1 MVAAGPTRPVSET
14 AGMAETDV
22 TGPDP
27 ASPATVAVNADA
39 VGHLPFH
46 DTRDFDDARRGFVA
60 ALPELVVRN
69 LAGRVVW
76 DMESYGFLGD
86 EDPPDSVHPSLWRQA
101 RLNWDHGLFE
111 VMPGFFQVRG
121 YDISNMTI
129 VEGDTGILV
138 IDPLVSTECAAAAL
152 DLYFAHRGRRPVR
165 GLLYTHSHVDHFG
178 GAAGVVDEAE
188 VQAGRL
194 PVIAPEGFLEHAVA
208 ENVLA
213 GTAMQRRAQYMYGA
227 LLHRGPRGQVDAGLG
242 KTNST
247 GTVSLIPPTVSITYT
262 GQRLEVDGIEM
273 LFQITPGSEAPAE
286 MNFLF
291 PQHRVLC
298 AAENTSHNMHNI
310 VTLRG
315 ALVRDAL
322 AWSKYLN
329 ETIELFGSQTD
340 ALFAQHHW
348 PTWGAENVDAFLRL
362 QRDLYRYL
370 HDQTMRQLNQ
380 GQTGAEI
387 AETFELPA
395 DLENAWHCRGYY
407 GSVSHNVKAIAQR
420 YLGWFDGNPARLH
433 ALPPVAASIRYV
445 EYMGGADAVVEK
457 AQQAFDDGEYRWVAQ
472 VVDHVVFADPGH
484 SAARELQ
491 AAALEQLGY
500 QTENATWRNFYL
512 MGAHELRNGVLDLPP
527 LRPAG
532 ASALSL
538 EQVFDVLGVRID
550 GPAATARTLVTNWE
564 FTDTG
569 EQFVVSVEH
578 GAISHARGRLDPDA
592 AVTITLARTT
602 LNRILAGTVV
612 LPDALAA
619 GEIELAGDL
628 EALAWFFGLLEQS
641 TPDFPIVTP

>member
-1 MVAAGPTRPVSET
+1 MVAAAPARPWARLSPMDDSSPSGPRR
-14 AGMAETDV
+14 
-22 TGPDP
+22 
-27 ASPATVAVNADA
+27 ASAITVAANTEA
-39 VGHLPFH
+39 GHHLPFH
-46 DTRDFDDARRGFVA
+46 DTRDFEDVRRGFVA
-60 ALPELVVRN
+60 GLPELVVRN
-69 LAGRVVW
+69 LSGRVVW
-76 DMESYGFLGD
+76 DMESYGFLGQ

-101 RLNWDHGLFE
+101 RLNWGHGLFE
-111 VMPGFFQVRG
+111 VVPGFYQVRG

-129 VEGDTGILV
+129 VETDTGIIV
-138 IDPLVSTECAAAAL
+138 IDPLVSTECATAAL
-152 DLYFAHRGRRPVR
+152 ELYRGHRGRRPVR
-165 GLLYTHSHVDHFG
+165 ALLYTHSHVDHFG
-178 GAAGVVDEAE
+178 GAAGVVDEAD
-188 VQAGRL
+188 VHAGRV
-194 PVIAPEGFLEHAVA
+194 PVIAPDGFLEHAVA

-213 GTAMQRRAQYMYGA
+213 GNAMQRRAQYMYGA

-262 GQRLEVDGIEM
+262 GQELEIDGIEM

-329 ETIELFGSQTD
+329 ETIELFGSRTD
-340 ALFAQHHW
+340 VLFAQHHW
-348 PTWGAENVDAFLRL
+348 PTWGPANVEEFLRL

-370 HDQTMRQLNQ
+370 HDQTMRQLNR

-387 AETFELPA
+387 AETFELPDA
-395 DLENAWHCRGYY
+395 LRDAWHCRGYY

-433 ALPPVAASIRYV
+433 AHPPVEAAVRYV
-445 EYMGGADAVVEK
+445 EFMGGADAVVAK
-457 AQQAFDDGEYRWVAQ
+457 AQQAFEIGDYRWVAQ
-472 VVDHVVFADPGH
+472 VVDHVVFAEPDHEP
-484 SAARELQ
+484 ARVLQ

-512 MGAHELRNGVLDLPP
+512 MGAHELRDGVMALPP
-527 LRPAG
+527 LRAASP
-532 ASALSL
+532 SALSL

-550 GPAATARTLVTNWE
+550 GPAASSRTLVTNWE

-569 EQFVVSVEH
+569 EQFAVTIEH
-578 GAISHARGRLDPDA
+578 GAINYARGRLDPDA
-592 AVTITLARTT
+592 AVTIALPRAT
-602 LNRILAGTVV
+602 LNRILAGAIA

-619 GEIELAGDL
+619 GEITLDGDL
-628 EALAWFFGLLEQS
+628 EALAWFFGLMETS

>member
-1 MVAAGPTRPVSET
+1 
-14 AGMAETDV
+14 
-22 TGPDP
+22 
-27 ASPATVAVNADA
+27 
-39 VGHLPFH
+39 
-46 DTRDFDDARRGFVA
+46 
-60 ALPELVVRN
+60 
-69 LAGRVVW
+69 
-76 DMESYGFLGD
+76 
-86 EDPPDSVHPSLWRQA
+86 
-101 RLNWDHGLFE
+101 
-111 VMPGFFQVRG
+111 
-121 YDISNMTI
+121 
-129 VEGDTGILV
+129 
-138 IDPLVSTECAAAAL
+138 
-152 DLYFAHRGRRPVR
+152 
-165 GLLYTHSHVDHFG
+165 LLYTHSHVDHFG
-178 GAAGVVDEAE
+178 GAAGVVDEAD
-188 VQAGRL
+188 VRAGRV

-247 GTVSLIPPTVSITYT
+247 GTVSLIPPTVSITHT

-329 ETIELFGSQTD
+329 ETIELFGPRTD
-340 ALFAQHHW
+340 VLFAQHHW
-348 PTWGAENVDAFLRL
+348 PTWGAENVDTFLRL

-395 DLENAWHCRGYY
+395 DLANAWHCRGYY

-433 ALPPVAASIRYV
+433 ALPPVAASVRYV
-445 EYMGGADAVVEK
+445 DYMGGADAVVEK
-457 AQQAFDDGEYRWVAQ
+457 AQRAFDEGEFRWVAQ

-484 SAARELQ
+484 RAARTLQ

-532 ASALSL
+532 ASALTL

-550 GPAATARTLVTNWE
+550 GPAASARTLVTNWK

-569 EQFVVSVEH
+569 EQFVVAVEH

-592 AVTITLARTT
+592 AVTISLARTA
-602 LNRILAGTVV
+602 LNQILAGKIA
-612 LPDALAA
+612 LPDALAS
-619 GEIELAGDL
+619 GDIVLDGDL

>member
-1 MVAAGPTRPVSET
+1 MVAAARARPVSET
-14 AGMAETDV
+14 EPMVERTPS
-22 TGPDP
+22 GPE
-27 ASPATVAVNADA
+27 PATARTAAANAA
-39 VGHLPFH
+39 AAAELPFH
-46 DTRDFDDARRGFVA
+46 DTRDLDDVRRGFVA
-60 ALPELVVRN
+60 GLPELVVRN
-69 LAGRVVW
+69 LSGRVVW
-76 DMESYGFLGD
+76 DMQTYDFLAHD
-86 EDPPDSVHPSLWRQA
+86 EPPESVHPSLWRQA
-101 RLNWDHGLFE
+101 RLNWSHGLFE
-111 VMPGFFQVRG
+111 VAPGFYQVRG

-129 VEGDTGILV
+129 VETDTGIIV

-152 DLYFAHRGRRPVR
+152 ALYSEHRGARPVR
-165 GLLYTHSHVDHFG
+165 ALLYTHSHVDHFG
-178 GAAGVVDEAE
+178 GAAGVVDEVD
-188 VQAGRL
+188 VQAGRV

-247 GTVSLIPPTVSITYT
+247 GTVSLIPPTVSVTHT
-262 GQRLEVDGIEM
+262 GQQLEIDGVEL

-291 PQHRVLC
+291 PEHRVLC

-329 ETIELFGSQTD
+329 ETIELFGARTD
-340 ALFAQHHW
+340 VLFAQHHW
-348 PTWGAENVDAFLRL
+348 PTWGADNVDEFLRL

-370 HDQTMRQLNQ
+370 HDQTMRRLNQ
-380 GQTGAEI
+380 GHTGAEI

-395 DLENAWHCRGYY
+395 DLANAWHCRGYY

-433 ALPPVAASIRYV
+433 ALPPVEAALRYV
-445 EYMGGADAVVEK
+445 EYMGGADAVVER
-457 AQQAFDDGEYRWVAQ
+457 AQAAFEAGDYRWVAQ
-472 VVDHVVFADPGH
+472 VIDHVVFAQPDHAG
-484 SAARELQ
+484 ARDLH

-512 MGAHELRNGVLDLPP
+512 MGAHELRAGVAELPP
-527 LRPAG
+527 LRPPGAG
-532 ASALSL
+532 ALSL

-550 GPAATARTLVTNWE
+550 GPAAAARTLVTNWD
-564 FTDTG
+564 FTDTD

-578 GAISHARGRLDPDA
+578 GALNHARGRLDPGAD
-592 AVTITLARTT
+592 VTITLTRAT
-602 LNRILAGTVV
+602 LNRILAGAAA
-612 LPDALAA
+612 LPDALAS
-619 GEIELAGDL
+619 GDIVLDGDL
-628 EALAWFFGLLEQS
+628 DALAWFFGLMEQS

>member
-1 MVAAGPTRPVSET
+1 
-14 AGMAETDV
+14 MAESGT
-22 TGPDP
+22 TGPDS
-27 ASPATVAVNADA
+27 ASRFTVAANVEAA
-39 VGHLPFH
+39 RHLPFH
-46 DTRDFDDARRGFVA
+46 DTRDFADARRGFVA
-60 ALPELVVRN
+60 ALPELVLRN
-69 LAGRVVW
+69 LSGRVVW
-76 DMESYGFLGD
+76 DMETYGFLG
-86 EDPPDSVHPSLWRQA
+86 EEAPPDSVHPSLWRQA
-101 RLNWDHGLFE
+101 RLNWSHGLFE
-111 VMPGFFQVRG
+111 VAPGFYQVRG

-129 VEGDTGILV
+129 IEGDTGVIV
-138 IDPLVSTECAAAAL
+138 IDPLVSTECAGAAL
-152 DLYFAHRGRRPVR
+152 DLYFEHRGRRAVR
-165 GLLYTHSHVDHFG
+165 ALLYTHSHVDHFG

-188 VQAGRL
+188 VRSGHL

-247 GTVSLIPPTVSITYT
+247 GTVSLIPPTLSIAYT
-262 GQRLEVDGIEM
+262 GQAVEIDGVEM

-329 ETIELFGSQTD
+329 ETIELFGSRTD
-340 ALFAQHHW
+340 VLFAQHHW
-348 PTWGAENVDAFLRL
+348 PTWGAENVDEFLRL

-370 HDQTMRQLNQ
+370 HDQTMRELNQ
-380 GQTGAEI
+380 GRTGAEI

-395 DLENAWHCRGYY
+395 DLANAWHCRGYY

-433 ALPPVAASIRYV
+433 ALPPVEASVRYV
-445 EYMGGADAVVEK
+445 EYMGGADVVLER
-457 AQQAFDDGEYRWVAQ
+457 ARRAFDSGDYRWVAQ
-472 VVDHVVFADPGH
+472 VVDHVVFAAPDH
-484 SAARELQ
+484 SGARALQ

-512 MGAHELRNGVLDLPP
+512 MGALELRDGVLDLPP
-527 LRPAG
+527 LRPTG

-538 EQVFDVLGVRID
+538 EQVFDVLGVRLD
-550 GPAATARTLVTNWE
+550 GPAAAERTLVVNWD

-578 GAISHARGRLDPDA
+578 GAISHARGRLDPEA
-592 AVTITLARTT
+592 AVTITLARVV
-602 LNRILAGTVV
+602 LDRILAGLLA

-619 GEIELAGDL
+619 GDIALAGDL
-628 EALAWFFGLLEQS
+628 EALAWFFGLMESS
-641 TPDFPIVTP
+641 TPDFAIVTP

>member
-1 MVAAGPTRPVSET
+1 MVAAAPVSPVSET
-14 AGMAETDV
+14 GEMVESTA
-22 TGPDP
+22 TGPELATAVT
-27 ASPATVAVNADA
+27 ASANAAARDL
-39 VGHLPFH
+39 LPFG
-46 DTRDFDDARRGFVA
+46 DTRDFVDARRGFVA
-60 ALPELVVRN
+60 ALPELVVN
-69 LAGRVVW
+69 TLAGRVVW

-86 EDPPDSVHPSLWRQA
+86 DSPPDSVHPSLWRQA

-111 VMPGFFQVRG
+111 VAPGFYQVRG

-129 VEGDTGILV
+129 VEGDTGIIV

-152 DLYFAHRGRRPVR
+152 DLYSTHRGVRPVR
-165 GLLYTHSHVDHFG
+165 ALLYTHSHVDHFG

-188 VQAGRL
+188 VRAGRL

-227 LLHRGPRGQVDAGLG
+227 LLHRGPLGQVDAGLG

-247 GTVSLIPPTVSITYT
+247 GTVSLIPPTVSITHT
-262 GQRLEVDGIEM
+262 GQRLEIDGVEM

-286 MNFLF
+286 MNFFF

-322 AWSKYLN
+322 KWSRYLN
-329 ETIELFGSQTD
+329 ETIELFGSHTD
-340 ALFAQHHW
+340 VLFAQHHW
-348 PTWGAENVDAFLRL
+348 PTWGAENVAEFLRL

-387 AETFELPA
+387 AETFVLPPA
-395 DLENAWHCRGYY
+395 LERSWHCRGYY

-433 ALPPVAASIRYV
+433 ALPPVAASVRYV
-445 EYMGGADAVVEK
+445 EYMGGADAVVER
-457 AQQAFDDGEYRWVAQ
+457 ATRAFDDGDYRWVAQ
-472 VVDHVVFADPGH
+472 VVDHVVFAEPGH
-484 SAARELQ
+484 EGARALQ

-512 MGAHELRNGVLDLPP
+512 MGAHELRNGVLALPP

-550 GPAATARTLVTNWE
+550 GPAAAVRTLVTNWD

-569 EQFVVSVEH
+569 EQFVVAVEH
-578 GAISHARGRLDPDA
+578 GAIHHVRGRLDPEA
-592 AVTITLARTT
+592 AVTITLTRST
-602 LNRILAGTVV
+602 LDGILTGATA
-612 LPDALAA
+612 LADALAA
-619 GEIELAGDL
+619 GQIALEGDL
-628 EALAWFFGLLEQS
+628 EALAWFFGLMETS
-641 TPDFPIVTP
+641 TPDFPGVTP